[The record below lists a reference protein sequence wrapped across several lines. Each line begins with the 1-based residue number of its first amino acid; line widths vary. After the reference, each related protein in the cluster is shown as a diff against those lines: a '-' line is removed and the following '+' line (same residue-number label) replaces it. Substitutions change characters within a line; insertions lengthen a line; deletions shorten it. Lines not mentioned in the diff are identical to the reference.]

1 MEDEANPDATAFVV
15 ANNGHDSCVLGTGT
29 IDFKKILKAGAKY
42 GLETFIVEQEAFTGT
57 NPIDA
62 AGLDA
67 KYMQKNF

>member
-1 MEDEANPDATAFVV
+1 
-15 ANNGHDSCVLGTGT
+15 
-29 IDFKKILKAGAKY
+29 
-42 GLETFIVEQEAFTGT
+42 VEQEAFTGT